1 MYITLQQLHNW
12 LMNFLYFVNQGVQ
25 LDIVGSHIPGHGRLQ
40 ITFEGIT
47 GSLGSDEWSNNDA
60 YIACR
65 QMGYADGQVTE
76 SVGNVPPYYLDR
88 LICYSDKLDSILSC
102 SNKGWRRDTENITK
116 SASLKCYNSGK

>member
-1 MYITLQQLHNW
+1 M
-12 LMNFLYFVNQGVQ
+12 LYFVNQGVK
-25 LDIVGSHIPGHGRLQ
+25 LGIVGSHIPGHGRLQ

-47 GSLGSDEWSNNDA
+47 GSLGSEEWSNNDA

-76 SVGNVPPYYLDR
+76 SVGNVPPYFLDR
-88 LICYSDKLDSILSC
+88 LICYSDKLDSILTC
-102 SNKGWRRDTENITK
+102 SNKGWRKDTENITK